1 MPAGLADVTER
12 SAQEN
17 PIVKTVFVVALL
29 GSLLVIPG
37 AAQTGQQ
44 TSPKDPMSAWLH
56 NAYSTNRK
64 NIERSGEKVPE
75 GLYGMRPGAQVEVR
89 TFGQILGHLA
99 NFNYLW
105 CSQAKGEKNPAQG
118 SDFEKLTSKALLL
131 RALGDAFTYCDSA
144 YAALIDASGLE
155 IITVTQENGRQAKVA
170 RMSLLVLNYGHNNDH
185 YGNLVT
191 YMRIKSIVPPSS
203 EPRPQQPQPQ
213 R

>member
-1 MPAGLADVTER
+1 MKRVF
-12 SAQEN
+12 
-17 PIVKTVFVVALL
+17 IVVLL
-29 GSLLVIPG
+29 GIMLAIPA

-44 TSPKDPMSAWLH
+44 TSPKDPMATWLH
-56 NAYSTNRK
+56 NAFNSNRK
-64 NIERSGEKVPE
+64 NIEKSAEKVSE
-75 GLYGMRPGAQVEVR
+75 DLYGLRPGPQEEVR

-105 CSQAKGEKNPAQG
+105 CSQAKGEKNPGQG
-118 SDFEKLTSKALLL
+118 SDFEKLASKAALL
-131 RALGDAFTYCDSA
+131 RALSDAFTYCDTA
-144 YAALIDASGLE
+144 YAALTDASGLE
-155 IITVTQENGRQAKVA
+155 VITVTQESGRKAQVP

-191 YMRIKSIVPPSS
+191 YMRIKSIVPASS